1 MGVDAG
7 NLRGDRLIG
16 RKHGSEKEEEGGF
29 REEGRR

>member
-7 NLRGDRLIG
+7 TLCGGRLIG

-29 REEGRR
+29 CEEERG